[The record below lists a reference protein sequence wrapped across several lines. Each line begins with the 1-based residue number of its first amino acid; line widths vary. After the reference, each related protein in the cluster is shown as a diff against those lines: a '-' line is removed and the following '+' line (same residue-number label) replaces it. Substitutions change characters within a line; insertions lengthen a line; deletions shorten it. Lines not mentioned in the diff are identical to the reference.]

1 MMRELKL
8 GLLLLLMVMSAA
20 GCIQPY
26 GWFDAENQRVSGSDD
41 PVAPPATQYAV
52 TVDWDGK
59 RAGAQLTPGMDMS
72 FAWESTPAGSLVRL
86 EVFRNN
92 AQYEAT
98 LSNYAPDTGMQTWTI
113 PLGIELH
120 DADKFQAKLTIVD
133 GAVQTNIM
141 EERYSPP
148 FQIVRAG
155 NNTGLTDV
163 TVNARRISITLIDDG
178 SLVDGDRVDVFLNG
192 VKVIDN
198 HTLVGGAGTVF
209 VLDMLSGSNELRVV
223 ALNEG
228 TSSPNTA
235 QLAISDVAAGTA
247 LQSWR
252 LLTGE
257 SGSLVIYCTQI

>member
-1 MMRELKL
+1 
-8 GLLLLLMVMSAA
+8 MVAASGCFMPFSATNVRP
-20 GCIQPY
+20 G
-26 GWFDAENQRVSGSDD
+26 RGSDD
-41 PVAPPATQYAV
+41 PPASTTALYAIS
-52 TVDWDGK
+52 VDWDGK
-59 RAGAQLTPGMDMS
+59 ASGAQLAPGMDMS
-72 FAWESTPAGSLVRL
+72 FAWQPTPAGSLVRL

-92 AQYEAT
+92 AQYEST
-98 LSNYAPDTGMQTWTI
+98 LSNYAPDTGTLTWTI
-113 PLGIELH
+113 PLDIELH
-120 DADKFQAKLTIVD
+120 DADQFQAKVTIVD
-133 GAVQTNIM
+133 AVVQTEII

-155 NNTGLTDV
+155 NSAGLTDV
-163 TVNARRISITLIDDG
+163 TVNASSISITLTDDG

-192 VKVIDN
+192 AKVIDN

-209 VLDMLSGSNELRVV
+209 VLSLLSGSNELRVM

-235 QLAISDVAAGTA
+235 QLAISNVTAGAA

-257 SGSLVIYCTQI
+257 SGSLIVYCAQP